1 MEEITFDYFE
11 KNFDEIM
18 RVLETEEKGYF
29 VMTPDGNRIMLLPV
43 HQSPELKRIISAMEK
58 NGAIEEYKEV

>member
-11 KNFDEIM
+11 KNFEDIM
-18 RVLETEEKGYF
+18 NVLENEERGYF

-43 HQSPELKRIISAMEK
+43 NQSDELKALISHMQE
-58 NGAIEEYKEV
+58 NGAIQQFE